1 MKVIREK
8 VFQVTRS
15 KNGIDSYERN
25 KKHKKNR
32 KKNDLPLVEL
42 YSPMYRLVKQRT
54 TTAERKTRVKRVKYF

>member
-1 MKVIREK
+1 MAKMKVIREK

-42 YSPMYRLVKQRT
+42 YSPMYRLVK
-54 TTAERKTRVKRVKYF
+54 